1 MKVENL
7 TKEEL
12 CRIGSAIGDSFYE
25 HEYGKTAGGVQ
36 EKGLSELVGSRENMR
51 KYMTACLIAGY
62 ESGGLYTTSEKHE
75 GYIIVFT
82 PENKMKLGAGLR
94 MIFRIIG
101 SVGIGGAFRMV
112 KQMKKGG
119 ISYEDELKKKKIK
132 YVNLFILVVMNE
144 YKGRGYM
151 RKLMEMLYGIADEK
165 HLPVVFDTD
174 AENKADK
181 YVHLGMTI
189 AKTRDT
195 GNGIILYDLY
205 REVKE

>member
-12 CRIGSAIGDSFYE
+12 SSIGKAIGDSFYE
-25 HEYGKTAGGVQ
+25 HKYGKTAGGIQ
-36 EKGLSELVGSRENMR
+36 EKGLSELVGSREKIR
-51 KYMTACLIAGY
+51 KYMTACLMAGY
-62 ESGGLYTTSEKHE
+62 ESGTLYTTSEKHE

-94 MIFRIIG
+94 MVCRIIG
-101 SVGIGGAFRMV
+101 SVGLGGAFRMV

-119 ISYEDELKKKKIK
+119 TSYEDELKKKKVR
-132 YVNLFILVVMNE
+132 YVNLFMLVVMNG
-144 YKGRGYM
+144 YKGQGYM
-151 RKLMEMLYGIADEK
+151 RKLMEMLYKIADEK

-174 AENKADK
+174 AENKVDK
-181 YVHLGMTI
+181 YVHLGMTL
-189 AKTRDT
+189 AKTRNT

-205 REVKE
+205 REAK